1 MNLVSMLL
9 IILFTAFSILS
20 APYHADAPAARTEA
34 LAPVSNVD
42 LVRYVGKWYEI
53 AKYPN
58 RFQKKC
64 VGNTTATYALKQ
76 NGRIEVVNRCT
87 KADGKMLRAV
97 GEAKVVDKKSN
108 AKLKVRFAPSLLS
121 FLPLVWGDYWV
132 IDLADDY
139 SYAVIGEP
147 GRDYFWILSRTPTM
161 GDPTYQEIL
170 SRAKSKGFDPNR
182 VERSRQDPLDRDPMT
197 GQ

>member
-108 AKLKVRFAPSLLS
+108 AKLKVRFAVIAFVSPACMGRLL
-121 FLPLVWGDYWV
+121 GD
-132 IDLADDY
+132 
-139 SYAVIGEP
+139 
-147 GRDYFWILSRTPTM
+147 
-161 GDPTYQEIL
+161 
-170 SRAKSKGFDPNR
+170 
-182 VERSRQDPLDRDPMT
+182 RSR
-197 GQ
+197 G